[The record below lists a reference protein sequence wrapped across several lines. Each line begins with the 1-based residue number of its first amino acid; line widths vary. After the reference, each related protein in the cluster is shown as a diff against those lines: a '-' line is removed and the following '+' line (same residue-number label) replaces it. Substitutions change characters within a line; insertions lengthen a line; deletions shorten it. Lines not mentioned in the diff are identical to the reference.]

1 MIRDEIGFRYVT
13 DERGLESASHSAM
26 SVALSQREPCH
37 IICLLLI
44 LPQPALTFASV
55 LERVQATLTFH
66 TIGSLAVERHQTG
79 LHVGHSEWDIIHS
92 ASFALGN
99 LC

>member
-1 MIRDEIGFRYVT
+1 
-13 DERGLESASHSAM
+13 M
-26 SVALSQREPCH
+26 SVVLSRQVILRFPSH
-37 IICLLLI
+37 YLSVSRVTSICLLLI

-66 TIGSLAVERHQTG
+66 TIGSLAVEQHQTG

-92 ASFALGN
+92 ASFAVGN